1 VRRRTFLTLLGA
13 SAGWPIAGIAQPT
26 GATRRIGLIMPPFV
40 FTIERR
46 PMPPFLERMRELG
59 WEAGRNIA
67 YETRAATDEPH
78 RLTEVTTE
86 LVREQVDVI
95 VVATLQMALMVRSVA
110 PRVPI
115 VVVTAG
121 DPVRAGV
128 AASLAR
134 PGGMITGLS
143 LMAPELAVKR
153 VEQMIEIRSGAQR
166 IAILQNPITPAAE
179 LMLQAVAPAVE
190 ALGRTWRLFQAGT
203 LDAID
208 PALEAMASWGAD
220 GAVVLDDVL
229 FFAARDALGAAAMRR
244 KVPLICPFREMALA
258 GCLMSYSASV
268 FEQFRRTADYVDK
281 ILRGA
286 SPGDL
291 PFEQPTKFELV
302 INLKTAKALGID
314 LPETLLAVADEV
326 IE

>member
-1 VRRRTFLTLLGA
+1 
-13 SAGWPIAGIAQPT
+13 
-26 GATRRIGLIMPPFV
+26 
-40 FTIERR
+40 
-46 PMPPFLERMRELG
+46 MRELG

-67 YETRAATDEPH
+67 YETRSATDEPH
-78 RLTEVTTE
+78 RLTEITTE
-86 LVREQVDVI
+86 LVREKVDVI

-110 PRVPI
+110 PRLPI

-121 DPVRAGV
+121 DPVRAGA

-134 PGGMITGLS
+134 PGGTITGLS

-153 VEQMIEIRSGAQR
+153 VEQLIEIRPGAQR
-166 IAILQNPITPAAE
+166 IAILQNPVTPAAA
-179 LMLQAVAPAVE
+179 LMQQAVAPAVE
-190 ALGRTWRLFQAGT
+190 ALGRTWQLFQASTPG
-203 LDAID
+203 AID

-220 GAVVLDDVL
+220 GAVVLDDSL
-229 FFAARDALGAAAMRR
+229 FFSARDALSAAAVRQ

-258 GCLMSYSASV
+258 GCLLSYSASA

-286 SPGDL
+286 NPGEL

-302 INLKTAKALGID
+302 INLKTAKTLGIEV
-314 LPETLLAVADEV
+314 PETLLATADEV

>member
-1 VRRRTFLTLLGA
+1 VTRRELLTLLGA
-13 SAGWPIAGIAQPT
+13 SAGWPIAGIAQPS
-26 GATRRIGLIMPPFV
+26 GAARRIGLIMPPFV

-59 WEAGRNIA
+59 WEAGRNII
-67 YETRAATDEPH
+67 YETRSTIDEPN
-78 RLTEVTTE
+78 RLTEITAE
-86 LVREQVDVI
+86 LVREKVDVI

-110 PRVPI
+110 PRIPI

-121 DPVRAGV
+121 DPVRAGA

-134 PGGMITGLS
+134 PGGAITGLS

-153 VEQMIEIRSGAQR
+153 VEQLIELRPDARR
-166 IAILQNPITPAAE
+166 IAILQNPGSPAAALMLEAVTPAV
-179 LMLQAVAPAVE
+179 Q
-190 ALGRTWRLFQAGT
+190 ALGRTSRLFRVSSPEGI
-203 LDAID
+203 DA
-208 PALEAMASWGAD
+208 ALEEMSGWGAD
-220 GAVVLDDVL
+220 GAVVLDDVML
-229 FFAARDALGAAAMRR
+229 FASRGALAAAAMRH
-244 KVPLICPFREMALA
+244 KVPLVCPFREMASA
-258 GCLMSYSASV
+258 GCLLSYSASA

-286 SPGDL
+286 NPGDL

-302 INLKTAKALGID
+302 INLKTANALGIEV
-314 LPETLLAVADEV
+314 PETLLAVADEV

>member
-13 SAGWPIAGIAQPT
+13 SGAWPIAGIAQPS
-26 GATRRIGLIMPPFV
+26 GAARRIGLIMPPFV
-40 FTIERR
+40 FTVARR

-67 YETRAATDEPH
+67 YETRSATDEPH
-78 RLTEVTTE
+78 RLTEITTE
-86 LVREQVDVI
+86 LVREKVDVI

-121 DPVRAGV
+121 DPVRAGA

-134 PGGMITGLS
+134 PGGTITGLS

-153 VEQMIEIRSGAQR
+153 VEQLIELRPHAQR
-166 IAILQNPITPAAE
+166 IAILQNPATPAAA
-179 LMLQAVAPAVE
+179 LMLEAATPAVQ
-190 ALGRTWRLFQAGT
+190 ALGRISRVFRVSSAE
-203 LDAID
+203 AID
-208 PALEAMASWGAD
+208 AALEEMARWGAD
-220 GAVVLDDVL
+220 GAVVLDDGL
-229 FFAARDALGAAAMRR
+229 FFASRAALAAAAMRH
-244 KVPLICPFREMALA
+244 KVPLVCPFREMALA
-258 GCLMSYSASV
+258 GCLLSYSASA

-286 SPGDL
+286 NPGEL
-291 PFEQPTKFELV
+291 PFEQPTRFELV
-302 INLKTAKALGID
+302 VNVQVANALGIEV
-314 LPETLLAVADEV
+314 PTTLLAIADEV